1 MILNI
6 LHLRLKFMQ
15 YMKSSPTKS
24 TKAHCG
30 CASDENYL
38 TTDSKL
44 TQNGLQTNLVR
55 VRQHLKTLAVQKLI
69 NNYFHHRIIG

>member
-1 MILNI
+1 
-6 LHLRLKFMQ
+6 MQ
-15 YMKSSPTKS
+15 YMKSSHTQS

-30 CASDENYL
+30 CASDENFL

-55 VRQHLKTLAVQKLI
+55 VRHHLKTLAVQKLI
-69 NNYFHHRIIG
+69 L